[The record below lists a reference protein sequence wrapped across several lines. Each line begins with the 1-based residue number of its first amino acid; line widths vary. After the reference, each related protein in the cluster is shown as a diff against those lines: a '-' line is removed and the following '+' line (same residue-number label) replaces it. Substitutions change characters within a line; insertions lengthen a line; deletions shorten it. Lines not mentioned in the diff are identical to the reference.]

1 MKASFSTEK
10 WLALV
15 VSLPTTNSALRMR
28 VWRALKGLGC
38 AVLRDGV
45 YLLPAGR
52 GLRQALRMHAEE
64 IKQGGGSAY
73 LLNVANPSTEEK
85 TDFQGLF
92 DRGEEYREM
101 VRRIG
106 AFQAGFAALDVNAAR
121 RQLKLLRRDLEA
133 LVAVDY
139 FPGAGKANAEDA
151 LTEAEAFFLARMT
164 PGEPGAIPGAVTPRN
179 KAEYQ
184 NRLWATRRHLWVDR
198 MASSWLIR
206 RFIDPEARF
215 MWLEKPEDCPPQ
227 ALGFDFNGADFTHVG
242 NRVTFEV
249 LLASFGL
256 ESDAALVKL
265 GGLVHCLD
273 VGGTPTAEA
282 AGVEMVLAG
291 ARRDCSDDDGL
302 LAEAMRTFDFLY
314 AAFVEG
320 ER

>member
-1 MKASFSTEK
+1 MKALFSTEK

-15 VSLPTTNSALRMR
+15 VSLPTPSTALRMR
-28 VWRALKGLGC
+28 VWRALKALGC

-64 IKQGGGSAY
+64 IKQGGGNAY

-92 DRGEEYREM
+92 DRREEYREL

-106 AFQAGFAALDVNAAR
+106 AFQAGFAALDANAAR
-121 RQLKLLRRDLEA
+121 RQLKLLRRDLEV

-151 LTEAEAFFLARMT
+151 LTEAEAVFLARMT
-164 PGEPGAIPGAVTPRN
+164 PGEPGAAPGAVKPRN
-179 KAEYQ
+179 KAAYR

-198 MASSWLIR
+198 MASAWLIR
-206 RFIDPEARF
+206 RFIDPDARF
-215 MWLEKPEDCPPQ
+215 MWLDAPEDCPPQ
-227 ALGFDFNGADFTHVG
+227 AVGFDFNGADFTHVG

-249 LLASFGL
+249 LLASFGM
-256 ESDAALVKL
+256 EPDAALVKL

-273 VGGTPTAEA
+273 VGGTPVAEA

-291 ARRDCSDDDGL
+291 ARQRCADDDAL
-302 LAEAMRTFDFLY
+302 LADVSAIFDSLY
-314 AAFVEG
+314 AGFTE
-320 ER
+320 